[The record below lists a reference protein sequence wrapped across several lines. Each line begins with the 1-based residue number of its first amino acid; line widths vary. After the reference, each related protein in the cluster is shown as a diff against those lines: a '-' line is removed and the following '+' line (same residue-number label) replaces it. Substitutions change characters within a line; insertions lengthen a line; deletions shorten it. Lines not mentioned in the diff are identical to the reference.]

1 MTFVLHASAGSC
13 SLAPHVVLEEIGRPF
28 KLEIISTDRGEAR
41 TPEFKRINP
50 KGRVPVLVDG
60 EFQLTEAPAILL
72 HLAQTAPAF
81 SLMPSGQDGL
91 IRAVEWF
98 NWLSG
103 TVHAVAVRMIW
114 RAEYFTASVSQVE
127 PIKSK
132 GFEHLKMAYEMI
144 DDRMSGRTWVVGDA
158 YSVVDPY
165 LLVFYRWGNRMKIDM
180 QASYPAWS
188 EHAHRM
194 ADRAA
199 VKRALT
205 TEGISLWE

>member
-1 MTFVLHASAGSC
+1 MTFTLHASAGSC
-13 SLAPHVVLEEIGRPF
+13 SLAPHIVLEEIGRPF
-28 KLEIISTDRGEAR
+28 KLAMISTDRGEAR

-50 KGRVPVLVDG
+50 KGRVPVLADG

-72 HLAQTAPAF
+72 HLAQTAPGIG
-81 SLMPSGQDGL
+81 LMPSGHDGL

-98 NWLSG
+98 NWLSS

-114 RAEYFTASVSQVE
+114 RAEYFTASASQVE

-132 GFEHLKMAYEMI
+132 GFEHLTMAHEMI
-144 DDRMSGRTWVVGDA
+144 EDRMRGRAWAVGNA

-165 LLVFYRWGNRMKIDM
+165 ILVFYRWGNRMKIDM
-180 QASYPAWS
+180 PTKYPAWS

-194 ADRAA
+194 ADRTA